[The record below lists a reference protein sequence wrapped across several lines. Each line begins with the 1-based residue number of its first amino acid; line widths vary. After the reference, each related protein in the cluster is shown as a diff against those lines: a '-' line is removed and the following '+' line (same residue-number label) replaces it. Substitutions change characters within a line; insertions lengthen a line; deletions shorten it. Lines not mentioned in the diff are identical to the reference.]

1 MLRNIANTIN
11 LFSVPLFF
19 SSIFYYYYKVDKTKR
34 ISNRN
39 ISIFVIC
46 FIFQELEAEAVEKTR
61 LQSEVESL
69 TQKLKEEQVNGIQ
82 GFFKVL
88 HLF

>member
-69 TQKLKEEQVNGIQ
+69 TQKLKEEQVNGIES
-82 GFFKVL
+82 F
-88 HLF
+88 